1 MKKVP
6 DTSDNFDV
14 KSMLKLVGFVG
25 ECGHRRYT
33 LGRSSFFSRLIVPKR
48 SHCKSKPCLFG
59 ELVTLGDPSQL
70 QVSWFTWGSGETT
83 KSPFARNVLEDLW
96 RNHLH
101 VAKSIFFWGG
111 ILEGF
116 MFRKVFPK
124 TSNWTP
130 TFSGEMVFLP
140 GIFLGAGRWKCLRV
154 VFLG

>member
-48 SHCKSKPCLFG
+48 SHCKSNRAS
-59 ELVTLGDPSQL
+59 LVSWWPWVIPPSCKWVGLLGDRGKPPNHHLLGMFWKICEETIFTSLNRFFLRWYFRRIYVSKSVPQNIQL
-70 QVSWFTWGSGETT
+70 NT
-83 KSPFARNVLEDLW
+83 
-96 RNHLH
+96 H
-101 VAKSIFFWGG
+101 IFRWNG
-111 ILEGF
+111 I
-116 MFRKVFPK
+116 
-124 TSNWTP
+124 
-130 TFSGEMVFLP
+130 LP